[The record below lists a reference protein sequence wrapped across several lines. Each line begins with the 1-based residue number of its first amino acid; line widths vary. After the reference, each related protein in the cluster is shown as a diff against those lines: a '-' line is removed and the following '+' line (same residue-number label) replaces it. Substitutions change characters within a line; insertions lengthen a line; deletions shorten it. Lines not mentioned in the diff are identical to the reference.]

1 MFHHQEK
8 LYRILWGCQ
17 IKQFG
22 KIDRIRYA
30 TECYNSTTF
39 STKIYF
45 EFVQLQK
52 MIIVGFLYTWFN
64 IYLQLNTFDFFQQE
78 NSTNILNH
86 EKSLQILVKETVSI
100 HYCCL
105 LIITLLTSFW
115 HILFYQMNIFGFSVF
130 LSFLMQNKKSPYQKL
145 CNSSCGL
152 HHFLE
157 LYIMFYICYQIF
169 Y

>member
-1 MFHHQEK
+1 MPQSVTIVPSFQQK
-8 LYRILWGCQ
+8 FILNLFNC
-17 IKQFG
+17 K
-22 KIDRIRYA
+22 
-30 TECYNSTTF
+30 
-39 STKIYF
+39 
-45 EFVQLQK
+45 K

-78 NSTNILNH
+78 HSTNILNH

-105 LIITLLTSFW
+105 LIITLLTSFR
-115 HILFYQMNIFGFSVF
+115 HMLFYQMNIFDCSVF
-130 LSFLMQNKKSPYQKL
+130 LLFLMQNKKSPYQKL

-152 HHFLE
+152 RHFLE
-157 LYIMFYICYQIF
+157 LYMFYICYQIF